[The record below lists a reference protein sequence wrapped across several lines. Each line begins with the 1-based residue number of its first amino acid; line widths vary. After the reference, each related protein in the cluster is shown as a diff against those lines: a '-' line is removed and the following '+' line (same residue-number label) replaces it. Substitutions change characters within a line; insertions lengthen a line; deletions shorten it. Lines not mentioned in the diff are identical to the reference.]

1 MWESIRAALYRVI
14 TTPKGDSFP
23 LLRIQKD
30 VARRLNVALGSPLAS
45 AEELARR
52 QAALNRLAALRSS
65 KRTESIAPSPVPT
78 RVEPAPVMVYFEKD
92 RNTRELVRIEET
104 LGAKGIAY
112 QLLDV
117 TDDEPALDFVM
128 REAHCE
134 KDELP
139 VVFVGG
145 AAVGG
150 FRQLVEADVSGEL
163 QRALLGG

>member
-1 MWESIRAALYRVI
+1 MLEQARVALYRVI
-14 TTPKGDSFP
+14 TSPKGDSFLP
-23 LLRIQKD
+23 FRIQKEL
-30 VARRLNVALGSPLAS
+30 VRRLNVALGSPLAS
-45 AEELARR
+45 AEELTKRK
-52 QAALNRLAALRSS
+52 AALTRLATLRAAQQGANGA
-65 KRTESIAPSPVPT
+65 APDAPT
-78 RVEPAPVMVYFEKD
+78 HVEPAPVMVYFEKD

-112 QLLDV
+112 KLLDV

-128 REAHCE
+128 RAAHCE

-145 AAVGG
+145 APVGG

-163 QRALLGG
+163 QRALFGG